1 MSTRR
6 WRRNAR
12 AESSEEGET
21 VTRASPG
28 IAALFE
34 GLGAART
41 DLSVLDLARA
51 TDAALRIYTRNA
63 ARWVRFASVVGDR
76 ICDAGALAKLT
87 DTPEPPYDLLLA
99 WDLFDRVL
107 PHERGALAGHLAA
120 ACAPNARLH
129 MLVSMFEGGEPL
141 APFRYSLLDERH
153 MRCEPLPFRGS
164 RRPCVQPAEV
174 ERLLVPFKVARG
186 FVLRPSLREYVAEYP
201 AGNGY
206 DTRTP

>member
-6 WRRNAR
+6 WRRNTR
-12 AESSEEGET
+12 EQSSGEGEAI
-21 VTRASPG
+21 TRRSPG

-87 DTPEPPYDLLLA
+87 DTPEPPYDLLFA

-107 PHERGALAGHLAA
+107 PHERGAIARHLAA
-120 ACAPNARLH
+120 VCAPNARLH

-141 APFRYSLLDERH
+141 ASFRYSLLDEHH
-153 MRCEPLPFRGS
+153 MRCEPLPFRSSG
-164 RRPCVQPAEV
+164 RPCVQPAEV
-174 ERLLVPFKVARG
+174 ERLLVPFRVAKG

-201 AGNGY
+201 AGSAY
-206 DTRTP
+206 DTPAR

>member
-6 WRRNAR
+6 WRRNVR
-12 AESSEEGET
+12 EESTGEREPI
-21 VTRASPG
+21 TRPSPG

-99 WDLFDRVL
+99 WDVFDRVL
-107 PHERGALAGHLAA
+107 PHERAALVRHLAA

-129 MLVSMFEGGEPL
+129 MLVSMFEGGEPRT
-141 APFRYSLLDERH
+141 PCRYSLLDERH
-153 MRCEPLPFRGS
+153 MQCEPLPFRSS

-174 ERLLVPFKVARG
+174 ERLLVPFRVARG

-201 AGNGY
+201 AANGY
-206 DTRTP
+206 GTKNL

>member
-6 WRRNAR
+6 WRGDTRE
-12 AESSEEGET
+12 ESSGEGEAI
-21 VTRASPG
+21 TRPSPG
-28 IAALFE
+28 ITALFE
-34 GLGAART
+34 GLGSART
-41 DLSVLDLARA
+41 DLSVLDLAREA
-51 TDAALRIYTRNA
+51 DAAPEIYTRNA

-107 PHERGALAGHLAA
+107 PHERSTIAHHLAA
-120 ACAPNARLH
+120 VCAPNARLH
-129 MLVSMFEGGEPL
+129 MLVNMFEGGEPL
-141 APFRYSLLDERH
+141 APFRYTLLDERH
-153 MRCEPLPFRGS
+153 MRCEPLPFRSS

-174 ERLLVPFKVARG
+174 ERLLVPFRVAKG

-201 AGNGY
+201 AEHAY
-206 DTRTP
+206 DTRAP